1 MLFNHVT
8 TSVISTHRLLFLSFG
23 LQLAS
28 AAAMLSWVISL
39 LSGCTSQAAGISSLQ
54 VSIVWLFS
62 MVCFY
67 LISEASLLPP
77 LLTVSLCLL
86 EVGEVASFSGMKLSS
101 EADTVLLLSD
111 VRGFVSL
118 SCTLWIENSWICNMT
133 LLYHAKIY
141 TAGIIPDS
149 I

>member
-39 LSGCTSQAAGISSLQ
+39 LSGCTSQVAGISSLQ
-54 VSIVWLFS
+54 VSIVWLIS

-77 LLTVSLCLL
+77 LLTVFLCF
-86 EVGEVASFSGMKLSS
+86 VKGWWSSFFFRNCLRRL
-101 EADTVLLLSD
+101 TVLLLSD
-111 VRGFVSL
+111 VRGFVSVL
-118 SCTLWIENSWICNMT
+118 CTLWIENSWICNMT
-133 LLYHAKIY
+133 LLYYAKIY
-141 TAGIIPDS
+141 TAGIITDS